1 MATGKLVTSWFAWEG
16 FPLLQVVHGDV
27 RLTYVYS
34 DQDSNDPLVRI
45 DGVDTPEIFWFH
57 CQPNGMPERTSDS
70 EVQVRW
76 EGVNSAWGK
85 QLREAETQVS
95 RFSQNLHMQGQ
106 YQDCETGLHTI
117 CSGITIRTAGGLR
130 KRGRYGWWGDKP
142 LPVCAECAGVGGSCW
157 FNRLQKRMP

>member
-1 MATGKLVTSWFAWEG
+1 MATGMLVTSRFAWEG

-27 RLTYVYS
+27 RLTYVYC

-57 CQPNGMPERTSDS
+57 CQPNGMPVRTSDS

-76 EGVNSAWGK
+76 EGGNSAWGK

-106 YQDCETGLHTI
+106 YLDCETGLHTI
-117 CSGITIRTAGGLR
+117 CSGITIRIAGGLR
-130 KRGRYGWWGDKP
+130 SRGR
-142 LPVCAECAGVGGSCW
+142 
-157 FNRLQKRMP
+157 

>member
-1 MATGKLVTSWFAWEG
+1 MATGMLVTSRFAWEG

-27 RLTYVYS
+27 RLTYVYC

-57 CQPNGMPERTSDS
+57 CQPNGMPVRTSDS

-76 EGVNSAWGK
+76 EGGNSAWGK
-85 QLREAETQVS
+85 KLREAETQVS

-106 YQDCETGLHTI
+106 YLDCETGLHTI

-130 KRGRYGWWGDKP
+130 SRGR
-142 LPVCAECAGVGGSCW
+142 
-157 FNRLQKRMP
+157 

>member
-1 MATGKLVTSWFAWEG
+1 MATGMLVTSRFAWEG

-27 RLTYVYS
+27 RLTYVYC

-57 CQPNGMPERTSDS
+57 CQPNGMPVRTSDS

-76 EGVNSAWGK
+76 EGGNSAWGK

-106 YQDCETGLHTI
+106 YLDCETGLHTI

-130 KRGRYGWWGDKP
+130 SRGR
-142 LPVCAECAGVGGSCW
+142 
-157 FNRLQKRMP
+157 

>member
-1 MATGKLVTSWFAWEG
+1 MATGMLVTSRFAWEG

-27 RLTYVYS
+27 RLTDVYC

-57 CQPNGMPERTSDS
+57 CQPNGMPVRTSDS

-76 EGVNSAWGK
+76 EGGNSAWGK

-106 YQDCETGLHTI
+106 YLDCETGLHTI

-130 KRGRYGWWGDKP
+130 SRGR
-142 LPVCAECAGVGGSCW
+142 
-157 FNRLQKRMP
+157 